1 MYLKGFYYY
10 INLIWRYKVISY
22 KEIMDSIIEKEV
34 AHRKVVGA
42 NVLIIHNENE
52 IYFKTIG
59 YADKEQKRIMN
70 RDTIFRMYSMTK
82 PITAIAIMILVER
95 KKINLLDPIKKYFP
109 EFSNSLVYSSEGN
122 LENINRDI
130 NIYDLLNMTS
140 GIPYPDESHESGRKM
155 DKLFKDL
162 IKRRE
167 EGELINTQDYIKYIS
182 QIPLVQ
188 QPGTKW
194 VYGLSAD
201 ILGGI
206 IEIVTNKKFSQ
217 FLKEEIFDPLE
228 MKDTDFFVPK
238 SKLNRF
244 AQNYKWNEERKELIP
259 FTNSHLGEYYGEDV
273 AFESGGAGLV
283 STIDDYSH
291 FAMMMINNG
300 EYNGKRILD
309 SKTIKFMTQDK
320 LTKEQKDD
328 FTWDGMKGYGYGN
341 LMRILINKEEAK
353 TSSSIGEF
361 GWDGWTGNYV
371 SIDPKEKLIILY
383 FIQRCDSG
391 VTPIIEK
398 LKNVIYKSIS

>member
-10 INLIWRYKVISY
+10 INLIWRYKVILY
-22 KEIMDSIIEKEV
+22 KEIMDSIIGKEV
-34 AHRKVVGA
+34 AHGKVVGA

-82 PITAIAIMILVER
+82 PITAVAIMILVER

>member
-1 MYLKGFYYY
+1 M
-10 INLIWRYKVISY
+10 ISY

-34 AHRKVVGA
+34 AHGKVVGA

-59 YADKEQKRIMN
+59 YSDKEEKRIMN

-82 PITAIAIMILVER
+82 PITAVAIMILVER

-109 EFSNSLVYSSEGN
+109 DFSNSLVYSSGGN

-140 GIPYPDESHESGRKM
+140 GIPYPDESHKSGREM

-182 QIPLVQ
+182 KIPLAQ

>member
-34 AHRKVVGA
+34 AHGKVVGA

-59 YADKEQKRIMN
+59 YSDKEQKRIMN

-82 PITAIAIMILVER
+82 PITAVAIMILVER

-155 DKLFKDL
+155 AKLFKDL

-167 EGELINTQDYIKYIS
+167 EGELINTHDYIKYIS
-182 QIPLVQ
+182 KIPLVQ

-238 SKLNRF
+238 NKLNRF
-244 AQNYKWNEERKELIP
+244 AQNYKWNEERKELIA
-259 FTNSHLGEYYGEDV
+259 FTDSHLGEYYGEDV

-320 LTKEQKDD
+320 LNKEQKGD

>member
-1 MYLKGFYYY
+1 M
-10 INLIWRYKVISY
+10 ISY
-22 KEIMDSIIEKEV
+22 KEIMDSVIEKEV
-34 AHRKVVGA
+34 GYGKVVGA

-59 YADKEQKRIMN
+59 YSDKEQKRIMN

-82 PITAIAIMILVER
+82 PITAVAIMILVER

-140 GIPYPDESHESGRKM
+140 GIPYPDESHESGREM
-155 DKLFKDL
+155 AKLFKDL

-182 QIPLVQ
+182 KIPLVQ

-206 IEIVTNKKFSQ
+206 IEIITNKKFSQ
-217 FLKEEIFDPLE
+217 FLKEEIFDPLD
-228 MKDTDFFVPK
+228 MKDTGFFVPK
-238 SKLNRF
+238 NKLNRF

-259 FTNSHLGEYYGEDV
+259 FIDSHLGEYYGEDV

-291 FAMMMINNG
+291 FAMMLINNG
-300 EYNGKRILD
+300 EYKGKRILD
-309 SKTIKFMTQDK
+309 SKTIKFMAQDK

-328 FTWDGMKGYGYGN
+328 FIWDGMKGYGYGN

-383 FIQRCDSG
+383 FIQLCDSG

-398 LKNVIYKSIS
+398 LKNVTYKSIS

>member
-10 INLIWRYKVISY
+10 INLIWRYKVILY

-82 PITAIAIMILVER
+82 PITAVAIMILVER

>member
-1 MYLKGFYYY
+1 MIL
-10 INLIWRYKVISY
+10 Y

-82 PITAIAIMILVER
+82 PITAVAIMILVER

>member
-1 MYLKGFYYY
+1 M
-10 INLIWRYKVISY
+10 ISY

-34 AHRKVVGA
+34 VHRKVVGA

-82 PITAIAIMILVER
+82 PITAVAIMILVER

-398 LKNVIYKSIS
+398 LKNVTYKSIS